1 MATSNEH
8 LYKCV
13 DIILNDK
20 NISEKTIIL
29 MFVLYKNLLKKEENE
44 KRTLTDLDKAK
55 GRSH

>member
-29 MFVLYKNLLKKEENE
+29 MFVLYKELLKKEENE

-55 GRSH
+55 S